1 VVPQWTGGPS
11 FQSALGF
18 GLRIRAS
25 NSFRR
30 SASTWCESQTSP
42 LPRGGVWRS
51 TGAARAA
58 LVRKSSLLQTRPW
71 GWTLQ
76 SAFTQGSELKVT
88 ISGKDKAQSE
98 EGYEPFA
105 DGSHGEGPPSL
116 LAKFS
121 KIGAEPDPGKSRQE
135 GQRER
140 LAKLASWV
148 LAKRYSVANS

>member
-1 VVPQWTGGPS
+1 
-11 FQSALGF
+11 
-18 GLRIRAS
+18 
-25 NSFRR
+25 
-30 SASTWCESQTSP
+30 
-42 LPRGGVWRS
+42 
-51 TGAARAA
+51 
-58 LVRKSSLLQTRPW
+58 LQTRPW